1 MLNPHPR
8 PPIWVDTPVAL
19 ESLAIDLN
27 QQSRIAVDTESNSL
41 HAYRERLCLVQ
52 FSTEDADYLV
62 DTLVLDDL
70 VPLESAFATPKI
82 EKIFHAVEYDVL
94 CLHRDFGIVCNNVFD
109 TMVAARTLGYPAV
122 GLGSLLAAKFGV
134 AVNKRFQKADW
145 ARRPLPRDML
155 DYARLDT
162 HYLIPLRDM
171 LANELIEKELTAFA
185 TEDFARLG
193 TVQHN
198 NHRANRPAWERI
210 SGVQKLSESQIAILD
225 QLCQWREK
233 TAERLD
239 RPPFKVMSDDRLLAL
254 ATNAPS
260 NRAGLA
266 EAGLTNLQVE
276 RFGAGV
282 LQAIRQGEDAEP
294 IRYQHN
300 HTRPPE
306 AILHRME
313 RLKEWRKQKAAGMGV
328 ESDIVLPRGHMAAI
342 AEQGPRTPEELQAMM
357 ADLPWRYRLFG
368 EEILTT
374 IRPGSPTKGTA
385 DAG

>member
-1 MLNPHPR
+1 MVNPHPR
-8 PPIWVDTPVAL
+8 APVWVDTPVAL
-19 ESLAIDLN
+19 EALATDLN
-27 QQSRIAVDTESNSL
+27 QQYRIAVDTESNSL
-41 HAYRERLCLVQ
+41 HAYRERLCLLQ
-52 FSTEDADYLV
+52 FSTEEADYLV
-62 DTLVLDDL
+62 DTLALEDL

-94 CLHRDFGIVCNNVFD
+94 CLQRDFGIVCNNVFD

-122 GLGSLLAAKFGV
+122 GLGNLLAAKFGV
-134 AVNKRFQKADW
+134 VVNKRFQKADW

-171 LANELIEKELTAFA
+171 LANELIEKGLTPFA

-193 TVQHN
+193 TVQPN
-198 NHRANRPAWERI
+198 NHKAHRPAWERI
-210 SGVQKLSESQIAILD
+210 SGVQNLSESQIAMLD

-239 RPPFKVMSDDRLLAL
+239 RPPFKVMSDDKLLAL
-254 ATNAPS
+254 ATNAPA

-266 EAGLTNLQVE
+266 ETGLTNLQVE

-300 HTRPPE
+300 HSRPPE
-306 AILHRME
+306 TILRRLE
-313 RLKEWRKQKAAGMGV
+313 RFKEWRKKESRRHGR
-328 ESDIVLPRGHMAAI
+328 ESDIVLPRGLW
-342 AEQGPRTPEELQAMM
+342 RRSQAG
-357 ADLPWRYRLFG
+357 A
-368 EEILTT
+368 TH
-374 IRPGSPTKGTA
+374 PGRASG
-385 DAG
+385 DDG